1 MSVLSRSQIQDMAKE
16 EDTDVGSLIAFG
28 AKALFAE
35 EEAAVKHYSSEDVD
49 GIIQRA
55 ETAED
60 VSEADGGGGGGMK
73 FDYAEIYDGS
83 KDAAAEGEAPAID
96 ADEDFWDAI
105 VKRATKEKEE
115 REEAGRG
122 ARRSKKVGPAARA
135 APSHRLTQAFYLA
148 TCRRPTPSNSTR
160 RRLTARSLGK
170 IPVRARPAST
180 PRRRSAPRPLSRTRT
195 LSSRRATVGAP
206 CRSTR
211 LRSRA
216 RTARRRPRPKSRKR
230 QR

>member
-1 MSVLSRSQIQDMAKE
+1 MAKE

-35 EEAAVKHYSSEDVD
+35 EEAAVKHYTSEDVD

-60 VSEADGGGGGGMK
+60 VSEADGGGGGGGMK

-83 KDAAAEGEAPAID
+83 KDAAAEGEASAAAD
-96 ADEDFWDAI
+96 ADEDFWDSI

-122 ARRSKKVGPAARA
+122 ARRAKKVGPLRSTLRPGLVWLLIPFCADNLRRA
-135 APSHRLTQAFYLA
+135 A
-148 TCRRPTPSNSTR
+148 
-160 RRLTARSLGK
+160 
-170 IPVRARPAST
+170 
-180 PRRRSAPRPLSRTRT
+180 
-195 LSSRRATVGAP
+195 
-206 CRSTR
+206 
-211 LRSRA
+211 
-216 RTARRRPRPKSRKR
+216 
-230 QR
+230 

>member
-1 MSVLSRSQIQDMAKE
+1 MLLAAITRKADPCFDICSMTQIQDMAKE

-83 KDAAAEGEAPAID
+83 KDAAAEGEALPAAD

-105 VKRATKEKEE
+105 VKRATKEKLE

-122 ARRSKKVGPAARA
+122 ARRAKKVR
-135 APSHRLTQAFYLA
+135 
-148 TCRRPTPSNSTR
+148 
-160 RRLTARSLGK
+160 
-170 IPVRARPAST
+170 
-180 PRRRSAPRPLSRTRT
+180 
-195 LSSRRATVGAP
+195 
-206 CRSTR
+206 
-211 LRSRA
+211 
-216 RTARRRPRPKSRKR
+216 
-230 QR
+230 